1 MKPHGTTEI
10 YQWHKA
16 DYRALNEYLGQVDWD
31 LFVTVN
37 LTGETIWTSF
47 STILTTAFDLFVC
60 FWEYMA
66 SRIIFYSYIAI
77 SLGLIRIS
85 DIANSK

>member
-47 STILTTAFDLFVC
+47 STILT
-60 FWEYMA
+60 
-66 SRIIFYSYIAI
+66 RPYSV
-77 SLGLIRIS
+77 
-85 DIANSK
+85 